1 MWQSKLEEIF
11 IKLEVSFCYLKLHI
25 AVLLCNVEP
34 NLQILN
40 FFVVPILTP
49 AGSKSIGAYGGYET
63 FVYKLIEAFR
73 ESNHI
78 KFHIASRMFEF
89 VGLFHGIMMVNH
101 Q

>member
-34 NLQILN
+34 NIQIIN

-49 AGSKSIGAYGGYET
+49 AGSKSIGQYGGYES
-63 FVYKLIEAFR
+63 FVMNLLQHHKD
-73 ESNHI
+73 NKNI
-78 KFHIASRMFEF
+78 KYRLRYRLQF
-89 VGLFHGIMMVNH
+89 
-101 Q
+101 